1 MVSITVSVSPE
12 VKSLMQEFPEVNWS
26 GFVKKAIEEKTSE
39 LKWREET
46 LEKLKKEQSLE
57 DWSVKLQR
65 EGRQNRGAFLRKKKL
80 IWMKL
85 CVDSNVLFTF
95 FWPNSVFSTI
105 ASQPLLSLTSPIYAL
120 EEIDRHASIIRE
132 KTQLSLTQFVERK
145 NELAKMIELVPLN
158 DYQSALKEVLKRLPK
173 NSGKDFLEF
182 SNDADFLALAYQK
195 KIPLWSND
203 ALLKKQSVVTV
214 FSTKEIIELLAGQ

>member
-1 MVSITVSVSPE
+1 
-12 VKSLMQEFPEVNWS
+12 
-26 GFVKKAIEEKTSE
+26 
-39 LKWREET
+39 
-46 LEKLKKEQSLE
+46 
-57 DWSVKLQR
+57 
-65 EGRQNRGAFLRKKKL
+65 
-80 IWMKL
+80 MKL

-145 NELAKMIELVPLN
+145 NELAKMIELVTLN

-173 NSGKDFLEF
+173 NSGKDFLE
-182 SNDADFLALAYQK
+182 
-195 KIPLWSND
+195 
-203 ALLKKQSVVTV
+203 
-214 FSTKEIIELLAGQ
+214 

>member
-80 IWMKL
+80 I
-85 CVDSNVLFTF
+85 
-95 FWPNSVFSTI
+95 
-105 ASQPLLSLTSPIYAL
+105 
-120 EEIDRHASIIRE
+120 
-132 KTQLSLTQFVERK
+132 
-145 NELAKMIELVPLN
+145 
-158 DYQSALKEVLKRLPK
+158 
-173 NSGKDFLEF
+173 
-182 SNDADFLALAYQK
+182 
-195 KIPLWSND
+195 
-203 ALLKKQSVVTV
+203 
-214 FSTKEIIELLAGQ
+214 